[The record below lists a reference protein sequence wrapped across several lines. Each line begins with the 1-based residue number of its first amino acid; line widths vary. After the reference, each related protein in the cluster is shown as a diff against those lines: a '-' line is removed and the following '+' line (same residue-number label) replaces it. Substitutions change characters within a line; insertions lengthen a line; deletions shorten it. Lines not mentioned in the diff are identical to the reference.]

1 MSKINCD
8 PNRNCNIDNCKC
20 HRCVRHMSQDE
31 IVGNRLENYK
41 LWAAKVGLKE
51 KEHQLVGI
59 KWCLYQELCPEP
71 KANVHGGII
80 ADEMGL
86 GKTILML
93 ACIRCNFKSR
103 TLIVLPPAL
112 VEQWIHIF
120 QRFLGHSPFI
130 FRGSKAKKITIEEL
144 SQKPIVV
151 TSYGM
156 ISTRY
161 NKAKEPMV
169 NKLHKINWDRVIY
182 DEAHHVRNLK
192 TSVHDGASSIKSKI
206 TWMVTGTPINN
217 RLTDLYALLKVMG
230 LDKSAFKS
238 KEEVKQLLGIF
249 LLRRTKKEI
258 GIKLPPINEYRIQVD
273 WETPEERDMAEDI
286 HSSMHFADVN
296 KENVNQIISW
306 MSRHPLPAL
315 TRARQMCIYPQLL
328 HKAVKKIK
336 ALGIIPENLN
346 LAEITNSSKINAI
359 IDTLKKAKGNGRR
372 KLVFAHYR
380 GEIDILMER
389 LKKEGITCQAVDG
402 RTKAKERKF
411 AIMKPPSSR
420 EFDSVCKSWLTTE
433 NYMFDKINAF
443 LAPEVL
449 IVQIQ
454 TACEGLNLQH
464 FTDIYF
470 TSPHWNPA
478 VEDQAIARAHRI
490 GQNTNVNVYKFT
502 MKSLGPRSMSFEDYC
517 CKIQDTKREIMQIV
531 N

>member
-1 MSKINCD
+1 MQHINCD
-8 PNRNCNIDNCKC
+8 PHYPKPEKCCNC
-20 HRCVRHMSQDE
+20 HRCTRYFSQDK
-31 IVGNRLENYK
+31 IVGNRIDNYR

-51 KEHQLVGI
+51 KQHQLVGI
-59 KWCLYQELCPEP
+59 KWCLYQELCLKPQ
-71 KANVHGGII
+71 ANVHGGII

-86 GKTILML
+86 GKTIIML
-93 ACIRCNFKSR
+93 ACIRCNFKPK

-112 VEQWIHIF
+112 IEQWVQIF
-120 QRFLGHSPFI
+120 KRFLGHKPFV
-130 FRGSKAKKITIEEL
+130 FRGTKANKINIEEL
-144 SQKPIVV
+144 SQKPIVI

-161 NKAKEPMV
+161 DKSGEPML
-169 NKLHKINWDRVIY
+169 NKLHKIEWDRVIY

-192 TSVHDGASSIKSKI
+192 TSVHDGACKIKSSI

-217 RLTDLYALLKVMG
+217 KLTDLYALLKVMG
-230 LDKSAFKS
+230 LPMNKN
-238 KEEVKQLLGIF
+238 KEEMKLLLGMF
-249 LLRRTKKEI
+249 LLRRTKKAV
-258 GIKLPPINEYRIQVD
+258 GIKLPPIKEHRIQVD
-273 WETPEERDMAEDI
+273 WETPEERGMAEDI
-286 HSSMHFADVN
+286 HTTMHFAEVN

-306 MSRHPLPAL
+306 MSRHPLAAL

-328 HKAVKKIK
+328 HKALENMKKS
-336 ALGIIPENLN
+336 GIIPERLN
-346 LAEITNSSKINAI
+346 LGEITNSSKINAI
-359 IDTLKKAKGNGRR
+359 INTLKKAKGNGRR
-372 KLVFAHYR
+372 KLIFAHYR

-389 LKKEGITCQAVDG
+389 LKKEGITYQAVDG

-411 AIMKPPSSR
+411 AIMKPPNAA
-420 EFDSVCKSWLTTE
+420 EFNSVCKAWSTSE
-433 NYMFDKINAF
+433 DDIFNKINAF

-490 GQNTNVNVYKFT
+490 GQRTHVNVYKFT
-502 MKSLGPRSMSFEDYC
+502 MKSLGPRSMSFEEYC
-517 CKIQDTKREIMQIV
+517 CQVQDFKREIMQIV

>member
-1 MSKINCD
+1 M
-8 PNRNCNIDNCKC
+8 
-20 HRCVRHMSQDE
+20 
-31 IVGNRLENYK
+31 
-41 LWAAKVGLKE
+41 
-51 KEHQLVGI
+51 
-59 KWCLYQELCPEP
+59 
-71 KANVHGGII
+71 
-80 ADEMGL
+80 
-86 GKTILML
+86 
-93 ACIRCNFKSR
+93 
-103 TLIVLPPAL
+103 
-112 VEQWIHIF
+112 
-120 QRFLGHSPFI
+120 
-130 FRGSKAKKITIEEL
+130 
-144 SQKPIVV
+144 
-151 TSYGM
+151 
-156 ISTRY
+156 
-161 NKAKEPMV
+161 
-169 NKLHKINWDRVIY
+169 
-182 DEAHHVRNLK
+182 
-192 TSVHDGASSIKSKI
+192 
-206 TWMVTGTPINN
+206 
-217 RLTDLYALLKVMG
+217 
-230 LDKSAFKS
+230 
-238 KEEVKQLLGIF
+238 
-249 LLRRTKKEI
+249 
-258 GIKLPPINEYRIQVD
+258 
-273 WETPEERDMAEDI
+273 
-286 HSSMHFADVN
+286 
-296 KENVNQIISW
+296 
-306 MSRHPLPAL
+306 
-315 TRARQMCIYPQLL
+315 
-328 HKAVKKIK
+328 
-336 ALGIIPENLN
+336 N

-420 EFDSVCKSWLTTE
+420 EFDSVCKTWLKTE

-517 CKIQDTKREIMQIV
+517 CKIQDTKREIMKIV